1 MSKAVWA
8 LRKRKKSFH
17 VLRNVQHVK
26 KGLQFLLLFMLVLSG
41 IIIVQK
47 LLNILPL
54 FVTQTYSF

>member
-8 LRKRKKSFH
+8 LRKRKKSFQ